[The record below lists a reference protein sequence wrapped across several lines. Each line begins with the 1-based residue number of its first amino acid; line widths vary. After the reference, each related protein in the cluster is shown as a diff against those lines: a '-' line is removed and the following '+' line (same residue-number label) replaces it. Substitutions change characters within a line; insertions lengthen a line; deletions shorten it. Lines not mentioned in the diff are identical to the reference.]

1 MHCNE
6 DISKPTKTPQAVIH
20 AWRRHLSLVGATTS
34 QRKSSVFIKAMA
46 NHCETLGKLSLPR
59 ENSTAFF
66 LMTLCL
72 WFSYILINLV
82 RVNYLLVQ
90 AVFLSLVLMTDKNLV
105 IGLLRI
111 LPRKLCNVMIWVRR
125 GTSIFNVKKRG
136 MVTVLLSCFFLWCR
150 RPVTLI
156 KTSNYY

>member
-1 MHCNE
+1 MKTFRSPQKHHKQSYMLGE
-6 DISKPTKTPQAVIH
+6 GIYPLWELPRLRESQAYLSKQLLITVKHWA
-20 AWRRHLSLVGATTS
+20 
-34 QRKSSVFIKAMA
+34 SS
-46 NHCETLGKLSLPR
+46 R

-82 RVNYLLVQ
+82 RINYLVQ

-125 GTSIFNVKKRG
+125 GTNIFNVKKRG